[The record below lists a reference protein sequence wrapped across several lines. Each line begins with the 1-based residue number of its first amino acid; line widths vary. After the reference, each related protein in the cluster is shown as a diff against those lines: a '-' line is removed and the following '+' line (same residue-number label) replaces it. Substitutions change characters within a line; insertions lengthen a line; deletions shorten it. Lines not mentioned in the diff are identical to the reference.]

1 MIIRGQRDSLGVP
14 MEPDEIYTEKEDLLG
29 YEIQFGD
36 EVFQTDDEYIL
47 VSELNSYGYSICK
60 KCLDQLLFMGVN
72 RFELQNCC

>member
-14 MEPDEIYTEKEDLLG
+14 MEPDEIYTEKEDILG

-36 EVFQTDDEYIL
+36 EVFLTDDDEYIL

-60 KCLDQLLFMGVN
+60 KLFGSA
-72 RFELQNCC
+72 FIFGGE